1 MQNPMNT
8 FLTYCNTKQYFTN
21 KWKGNEFDNSFYL
34 SDWELKKYCISRL
47 QLESMPQFIKVDHN
61 RYNIQGVNEIDISLY
76 TPSGKKLEPL
86 HLYMLDCLKVADLP
100 QVVEATAYWQT
111 FIKHRNNYLNKF
123 FKVDTFSGRVHT
135 PISGMSKDIRPY
147 LLLKGEQTTSFDV
160 AQMQPTLLANILF
173 EAINKNDFSDAI
185 FSGVDIYNMLQEK
198 LNLPT
203 RDKAKKIFF
212 QILFGRPT
220 NEMETLFANAN
231 FIEWIN
237 WYKSIKDERNPRQGK
252 NYNNLAWILQST
264 EVAIM
269 SEIWQSIAKQNMLFL
284 TVHDEIICQKSK
296 SSQVKT
302 TIETIL
308 KKHFKCFKLNEKQSE
323 TIQAPAP
330 EVPKPKKTILN
341 IGLEII
347 NERNHLPKQTIIA
360 NMIHAY
366 HIDET
371 RAESG
376 FKSLIDNKIIEPT
389 HLNTYVLSNST
400 PF

>member
-1 MQNPMNT
+1 MNT

-21 KWKGNEFDNSFYL
+21 KWKGDEFDNSFYF
-34 SDWELKKYCISRL
+34 SDLELKKYGITRL

-76 TPSGKKLEPL
+76 TPSSKKLESL
-86 HLYMLDCLKVADLP
+86 HVYMLDCLKVADLP
-100 QVVEATAYWQT
+100 QNVETNAYWKT
-111 FIKHRNNYLNKF
+111 FIKHRNNYLNIF

-185 FSGVDIYNMLQEK
+185 FSGVDIYTMLQK
-198 LNLPT
+198 KSNLPT

-220 NEMETLFANAN
+220 NEMEALFENAN

-237 WYKSIKDERNPRQGK
+237 WYKSIKEERNPRQGK

-269 SEIWQSIAKQNMLFL
+269 SEIWQSLAKQNMLFL
-284 TVHDEIICQKSK
+284 TVHDEIICQISK
-296 SSQVKT
+296 STQVKT

-308 KKHFKCFKLNEKQSE
+308 KKHFKYFKLNEKQGE
-323 TIQAPAP
+323 TFQAPAP
-330 EVPKPKKTILN
+330 EVPKPKKSLFD
-341 IGLEII
+341 IGLETI
-347 NERNHLPKQTIIA
+347 NERNHLSKQAIIV
-360 NMIHAY
+360 NLIHAY

-371 RAESG
+371 RADIG
-376 FKSLIDNKIIEPT
+376 FKSLIDNKIIELT
-389 HLNTYVLSNST
+389 HLNTYVLSHST

>member
-1 MQNPMNT
+1 MST

-21 KWKGNEFDNSFYL
+21 KWKGDEFDNSFYL
-34 SDWELKKYCISRL
+34 SDWELKKYGITRL
-47 QLESMPQFIKVDHN
+47 QLESMPQFIKIDHN

-76 TPSGKKLEPL
+76 TPSCKKLEPL
-86 HLYMLDCLKVADLP
+86 HLYMLDCLKASDLP

-160 AQMQPTLLANILF
+160 AQMQPTLLANILH
-173 EAINKNDFSDAI
+173 EAIDKNDFSDAI
-185 FSGVDIYNMLQEK
+185 FSGVDIYTMLQEK
-198 LNLPT
+198 SNLPT

-212 QILFGRPT
+212 QILFGRPS
-220 NEMETLFANAN
+220 NELEMLFANAN

-237 WYKSIKDERNPRQGK
+237 WYKSIKEERNPRQGK
-252 NYNNLAWILQST
+252 TYNNLAWILQNT

-269 SEIWQSIAKQNMLFL
+269 SEIWQSIAKKNILFL

-296 SSQVKT
+296 SNQVKVI
-302 TIETIL
+302 IESIL
-308 KKHFKCFKLNEKQSE
+308 KKHFKYFKLNEKHSDS
-323 TIQAPAP
+323 IPAPVP
-330 EVPKPKKTILN
+330 EVPKLKKSLSEIAMEL
-341 IGLEII
+341 IGEC
-347 NERNHLPKQTIIA
+347 NHLPKQTIIA
-360 NMIHAY
+360 NMIHSY

-371 RAESG
+371 RAEIG
-376 FKSLIDNKIIEPT
+376 FKSLLDNNIVEPT

>member
-1 MQNPMNT
+1 MDKAK

-21 KWKGNEFDNSFYL
+21 KWKGDEFDNSFYL
-34 SDWELKKYCISRL
+34 SDWELKKYGISRL

-61 RYNIQGVNEIDISLY
+61 RYNVQGVNEIDISLY

-86 HLYMLDCLKVADLP
+86 HLYMLDCLKVTDLP
-100 QVVEATAYWQT
+100 QNIETTAYWQT
-111 FIKHRNNYLNKF
+111 FIKHRSNYLNKF

-147 LLLKGEQTTSFDV
+147 LLLNGEQTTSFDV

-173 EAINKNDFSDAI
+173 DAINENDFSDAI
-185 FSGVDIYNMLQEK
+185 FSGIDIYIMLQEK
-198 LNLPT
+198 SNLPT

-212 QILFGRPT
+212 QILFGRPS
-220 NEMETLFANAN
+220 NEMETLFANAG

-237 WYKSIKDERNPRQGK
+237 WYKSIKEERNPRQGK

-269 SEIWQSIAKQNMLFL
+269 SEIWQSIAKKNILFL

-296 SSQVKT
+296 SNQVRI

-308 KKHFKCFKLNEKQSE
+308 KKHFKYFKLNEKHGE
-323 TIQAPAP
+323 TIQAQAP
-330 EVPKPKKTILN
+330 DIPKPKKSLSKIAMEL
-341 IGLEII
+341 IG
-347 NERNHLPKQTIIA
+347 ERNHLPKQAIIF
-360 NMIHAY
+360 NMTQLY
-366 HIDET
+366 QIDET

-376 FKSLIDNKIIEPT
+376 FKSLLDNDIIMAT
-389 HLNTYVLSNST
+389 HLDTYLMSNST

>member
-1 MQNPMNT
+1 MTST
-8 FLTYCNTKQYFTN
+8 FLTYCNTKQFFTN
-21 KWKGNEFDNSFYL
+21 KWRGDEFDDSFYL
-34 SDWELKKYCISRL
+34 SDWELKKYGITRL
-47 QLESMPQFIKVDHN
+47 QLESMPQFIKVDLN
-61 RYNIQGVNEIDISLY
+61 RYNIQGVNEIDISLH
-76 TPSGKKLEPL
+76 TPSGTKLEPL
-86 HLYMLDCLKVADLP
+86 HLYMLDCLKFADLP
-100 QVVEATAYWQT
+100 QGVICTAYWKT

-173 EAINKNDFSDAI
+173 EAIKKNDFSDAI
-185 FSGVDIYNMLQEK
+185 FSGVDIYTMLQQK

-212 QILFGRPT
+212 QILFGRPS
-220 NEMETLFANAN
+220 NEMETLFANAD

-237 WYKSIKDERNPRQGK
+237 WYKSIKEDRNPRQGK

-269 SEIWQSIAKQNMLFL
+269 SEIWQSLAKQKILFL

-296 SSQVKT
+296 SNQVKT
-302 TIETIL
+302 SIEIIL
-308 KKHFKCFKLNEKQSE
+308 KKHFKYFKLNEKHVE
-323 TIQAPAP
+323 IIQAPATG
-330 EVPKPKKTILN
+330 VPKPKKSLSN
-341 IGLEII
+341 IAMVLIG
-347 NERNHLPKQTIIA
+347 ERNHLSKQAIISS
-360 NMIHAY
+360 MIQLY
-366 HIDET
+366 RIYET
-371 RAESG
+371 RAENG
-376 FKSLIDNKIIEPT
+376 FKSLIDNDIIMPT
-389 HLNTYVLSNST
+389 HLDTYLMSNST

>member
-1 MQNPMNT
+1 MSK

-21 KWKGNEFDNSFYL
+21 KWKGDELDNSFYL
-34 SDWELKKYCISRL
+34 SDGELKKYGISRL
-47 QLESMPQFIKVDHN
+47 LLESMPQFIKVDYN

-86 HLYMLDCLKVADLP
+86 HLFMLDCLKVADLP
-100 QVVEATAYWQT
+100 LSVATTAYWKS
-111 FIKHRNNYLNKF
+111 FIKHRYNYINKF

-173 EAINKNDFSDAI
+173 EAIGKNDFSDAI

-198 LNLPT
+198 SYLPT
-203 RDKAKKIFF
+203 RDKAKKVFF

-220 NEMETLFANAN
+220 NEMETLFGNAS

-237 WYKSIKDERNPRQGK
+237 WYKSIKEERNPRQGK

-269 SEIWQSIAKQNMLFL
+269 SEIWQSMAKQNILFL

-296 SSQVKT
+296 SNQVIT
-302 TIETIL
+302 TIESIL
-308 KKHFKCFKLNEKQSE
+308 KKHFQYFKLNEKQGE

-330 EVPKPKKTILN
+330 EVSKPKKSFFD

-347 NERNHLPKQTIIA
+347 GERNHLPKQAIIA
-360 NMIHAY
+360 NMIQSY
-366 HIDET
+366 HIDVT
-371 RAESG
+371 RAENG
-376 FKSLIDNKIIEPT
+376 FKSLHDNKIIEPT
-389 HLNTYVLSNST
+389 HLNTYVLSHST